1 MSLSILI
8 VNWNSKD
15 YLRRC
20 LGTIRST
27 CNHLCLQIVVVDGGS
42 FDGCG
47 DMLNA
52 EFPEVE
58 FLQSPE
64 NVGFGRSNNL
74 GFNLITGQTLLLLNP
89 DTELKGQAVSALLEQ
104 LERLPQAGILGPRLL
119 KTDGSLQTSCV
130 RALPTPL
137 NRALDSDLIRRL
149 LPRST
154 LWGTADAYTSAVPVE
169 VEAVS
174 GACMLM
180 RSHIFRRV
188 GGFTPEFFMYGED
201 MDLCNK
207 VRRTGLKI
215 YHVPNA
221 EVTHH
226 GGGSSRTQFNRFET
240 LMILEAGNTYM
251 RLNHGPSTAAR
262 FRLLQAV
269 SAVLRLLVLLPVT
282 VVGNRNA
289 RSCRRELLLKWMAV
303 LKWSLGLESLF
314 QGHDENKRGDKH
326 NPSPFCPERPGPR
339 F

>member
-20 LGTIRST
+20 LRTIRAT
-27 CNHLCLQIVVVDGGS
+27 CRHLRLQIVVVDGGS

-52 EFPEVE
+52 EFPKVE

-74 GFNLITGQTLLLLNP
+74 GFHRITGDTLLLLNP
-89 DTELKGQAVSALLEQ
+89 DTELKGQAVSVLLEQ
-104 LERLPQAGILGPRLL
+104 LESLPKAGILGPRLL
-119 KTDGSLQTSCV
+119 RADGSLQTSCV

-149 LPRST
+149 LPRSRI
-154 LWGTADAYTSAVPVE
+154 WGTADAYTSAVPVE

-180 RSHIFRRV
+180 RSDIFRRV

-207 VRRTGLKI
+207 VRSIGLKI

-221 EVTHH
+221 QVTHH

-240 LMILEAGNTYM
+240 LMILEAGATYM
-251 RLNHGPSTAAR
+251 RLNHGPRTAAQ
-262 FRLLQAV
+262 FRLLQGA
-269 SAVLRLLVLLPVT
+269 SAVVRLLVLVPAMT
-282 VVGNRNA
+282 VGNRND
-289 RSCRRELLLKWMAV
+289 RLLRRELLLKWLAV
-303 LKWSLGLESLF
+303 LKWSLGLEALPL
-314 QGHDENKRGDKH
+314 QGGSSKNGLCWE
-326 NPSPFCPERPGPR
+326 
-339 F
+339 